1 MGWTWH
7 IWDTSWNP
15 PPREF
20 FSRPKRRYSN
30 SRCFHWWRVTRLPKH
45 WSPWSN
51 ESCLLCAFWVRVY
64 LPMSSR
70 NSKISE
76 KRGHQSPISWIENAL
91 RLLFGGFPGLDHL
104 LGWRDMSVSLYIS
117 NVLTPR
123 SPIAQNWRE
132 TSDETRMIYQP
143 ELSVVIGG
151 YASFLSNQFQC
162 CRARS
167 FIHIHR
173 IRWVKN
179 KSRRFYSEVPYDLF
193 NLHLSNDSFTS
204 MRSAGSVKISLH
216 IILFTHFKPIWG
228 TYFGALIFPAEKKT
242 MT

>member
-1 MGWTWH
+1 
-7 IWDTSWNP
+7 
-15 PPREF
+15 
-20 FSRPKRRYSN
+20 
-30 SRCFHWWRVTRLPKH
+30 
-45 WSPWSN
+45 
-51 ESCLLCAFWVRVY
+51 
-64 LPMSSR
+64 MSSR

-228 TYFGALIFPAEKKT
+228 TYFGALLFPAEKQWHSIFRYDDVLQALDSSSVSPFFGHIWCFKPSFQEFIKKCSWMIHLAT
-242 MT
+242 SKGSI